1 MSLSITAPL
10 ARQNYFYTSWTCRC
24 NLPNVEL
31 NVSQTVRWYLV
42 GLGGQA
48 GLHTPIFE
56 NGLLLNRG
64 SVVLTEDIAPTVTV
78 AVDMTANVAGEWLYW
93 DDVLEHAEGGM
104 EAKYVVTDPNI
115 VVT

>member
-1 MSLSITAPL
+1 M
-10 ARQNYFYTSWTCRC
+10 
-24 NLPNVEL
+24 
-31 NVSQTVRWYLV
+31 SQTVRWYLV

-78 AVDMTANVAGEWLYW
+78 AVDMTANAAGEWLYW